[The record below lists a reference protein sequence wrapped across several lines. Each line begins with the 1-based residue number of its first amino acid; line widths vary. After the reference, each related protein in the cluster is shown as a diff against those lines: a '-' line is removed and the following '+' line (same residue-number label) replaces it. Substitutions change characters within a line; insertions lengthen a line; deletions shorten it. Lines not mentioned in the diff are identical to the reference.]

1 MRVIQVRRPQ
11 LGFSTVEQMAVVGL
25 IGVSCIGAI
34 VLLGSSVG
42 NGFGS
47 INAGIPETKTIA
59 AVRTPSQI
67 PTGNINN
74 QVNMP
79 QGNSPEAGSNIDL
92 HSLDYATNVSN
103 SIETSGA
110 NGTTDLLLSKFDIA
124 IRDLLA
130 EGAINEAEASSLRE
144 LSNLGHQMGDIE
156 SLLEQQFEIN
166 GHNPNAFKNTEFTY
180 NGNKYQFSQLVA
192 QIQLV
197 PTGNGGFGPGIS
209 QSVMA
214 KFMAKQKTSVD
225 SLQNERARS
234 ILGSLSTAIMTVADA
249 TEGAANDTRTGF
261 TTTEF
266 RNLLSRYAEDV
277 DPSKGKYP
285 PVSNLASSITH
296 GSSASI
302 CSLGNGANDN
312 SKKCTK

>member
-1 MRVIQVRRPQ
+1 MRRPQ
-11 LGFSTVEQMAVVGL
+11 MGFGTVEQMAVVGL
-25 IGVSCIGAI
+25 IGVGCIGAI

-47 INAGIPETKTIA
+47 INAGMPEAKIA
-59 AVRTPSQI
+59 EVRTPSQTS
-67 PTGNINN
+67 TGNANN
-74 QVNMP
+74 QTGMP
-79 QGNSPEAGSNIDL
+79 QENSPEAGSNIEL
-92 HSLDYATNVSN
+92 SSLDYATNVSN

-130 EGAINEAEASSLRE
+130 EGAITEAEASSLRE

-156 SLLEQQFEIN
+156 GLLEQQFEIN
-166 GHNPNAFKNTEFTY
+166 GNNPNAFKNTEFTY
-180 NGNKYQFSQLVA
+180 NGNKYQFSQLVS

-197 PTGNGGFGPGIS
+197 PTGNGGYGPGTS

-266 RNLLSRYAEDV
+266 RNLLSRYTEAV

-285 PVSNLASSITH
+285 PVSNLGSSITH
-296 GSSASI
+296 GSSSSI
-302 CSLGNGANDN
+302 CNLGNGKGNG
-312 SKKCTK
+312 KTCK